1 MVQWDKTTAPVL
13 SRIRRLTQPFLDPE
27 GQATEHEIACVNQV
41 WAHLD
46 VEMARY
52 DENKNWSFVEEAL
65 RPGVREKLEAIFDKA
80 AFFVGGR
87 VAARAKRRA
96 AGDSEDEPPKPPKNT
111 REPVLTLEDVTFL
124 EEAVE
129 NGVDFDSILAETF
142 PGSHWTNSQLE
153 RKCDELRQIKQRNA
167 TAARDKFKREHL
179 LAWGTEL
186 LAADATPAAAFN
198 PPPPGPGTPAGEPT
212 AKNQDHANAIATV
225 QWPNA
230 YAAIGV
236 HGLTRHS
243 GSLKM
248 CRKYSEL
255 AAGHER
261 DLVYE
266 LRDYEAGGGDLDAIR
281 QHIDDASARVW
292 DIFLTNYK
300 CFLRTGDDAAV
311 DAHGSLAGSSV
322 EVSPARSQDS
332 EDEDEDDGN
341 ALGDLGE
348 LKRELA
354 INERTYGPDHPEV
367 AKTLNNLGAAY
378 CSLGDYAKQRD
389 MLERALAIKE
399 RAYGRDH
406 PEVAITLGNL
416 GDLYRVLGDNSKA
429 QDMLERSLVIK
440 ERAYGR
446 DHPEVAL
453 SLANLGLA
461 YVALGDK
468 PKALESLERARA
480 IFESAYGP
488 DHPHAEF
495 CRANVEAI
503 AAAD

>member
-1 MVQWDKTTAPVL
+1 MRRVRNLTLKVL
-13 SRIRRLTQPFLDPE
+13 LSENGQPN
-27 GQATEHEIACVNQV
+27 EHEIACVNQV

-52 DENKNWSFVEEAL
+52 DEKNNWSFVEKAK
-65 RPGVREKLEAIFDKA
+65 RTKVTEKLEAVFDKA

-96 AGDSEDEPPKPPKNT
+96 AEDEPPKPPKNT

-236 HGLTRHS
+236 HGVTRHS
-243 GSLKM
+243 GSLQT
-248 CRKYSEL
+248 CQKYSEL
-255 AAGHER
+255 AEGHER
-261 DLVYE
+261 DLVHE
-266 LRDYEAGGGDLDAIR
+266 LRDYEEGGGDPDAIR
-281 QHIDDASARVW
+281 EHIDDAASARVW
-292 DIFLTNYK
+292 DMFLTNYK
-300 CFLRTGDDAAV
+300 CFLRTGDDADDAAV
-311 DAHGSLAGSSV
+311 DALAD
-322 EVSPARSQDS
+322 R
-332 EDEDEDDGN
+332 
-341 ALGDLGE
+341 
-348 LKRELA
+348 
-354 INERTYGPDHPEV
+354 V
-367 AKTLNNLGAAY
+367 AA
-378 CSLGDYAKQRD
+378 
-389 MLERALAIKE
+389 
-399 RAYGRDH
+399 
-406 PEVAITLGNL
+406 
-416 GDLYRVLGDNSKA
+416 
-429 QDMLERSLVIK
+429 
-440 ERAYGR
+440 
-446 DHPEVAL
+446 
-453 SLANLGLA
+453 
-461 YVALGDK
+461 
-468 PKALESLERARA
+468 
-480 IFESAYGP
+480 SA
-488 DHPHAEF
+488 
-495 CRANVEAI
+495 V
-503 AAAD
+503 